1 MFHLI
6 RNGIIITFWNNNKH
20 NLGKIMKL
28 KEYLTENKF
37 THISFINAV
46 EQKTGH
52 SFSQGGLAKYV
63 IGARIPRKREMQVLY
78 DFTDGKVAPN
88 DFYL

>member
-1 MFHLI
+1 MP
-6 RNGIIITFWNNNKH
+6 FWNNNKH

-37 THISFINAV
+37 THMSFISAV